1 MKSQVATSGPPGW
14 LCSGISGTIRVCPDK
29 NLQIFHTVIRN
40 LKSEAR
46 DMSFEEKNICKSD
59 FFTRCGCKNATFT
72 TGQRVKRCTQ

>member
-1 MKSQVATSGPPGW
+1 MKSQVSTSGPPGW

-46 DMSFEEKNICKSD
+46 DMSFEEKK
-59 FFTRCGCKNATFT
+59 TFAN
-72 TGQRVKRCTQ
+72 QIFSQDAVVKMPLLRLDKE